1 MWCKLL
7 NGGAHFR
14 VWMLFPGL
22 VFIFCIYQSPLIQTT
37 GKSRKQQDTGK
48 GWLRGS
54 VWKMEASG
62 NGLLVKEKTP
72 TSRWHFRDWN
82 LRCQEKI
89 TRKEVFE
96 EVAEILCSHTPWW
109 VGKKKITKDCKSLL
123 FILKQTKGEKNNSYF
138 KETRFT
144 PQNKKMTYKQKI
156 VLSLP
161 RGRKKKK
168 FMSTK

>member
-72 TSRWHFRDWN
+72 TSRWHFRDLN
-82 LRCQEKI
+82 LQCQEKI

-96 EVAEILCSHTPWW
+96 EVAEFYVPTLHGGGWE
-109 VGKKKITKDCKSLL
+109 KKDHKRLQIP
-123 FILKQTKGEKNNSYF
+123 IIYF
-138 KETRFT
+138 KTNQR
-144 PQNKKMTYKQKI
+144 
-156 VLSLP
+156 
-161 RGRKKKK
+161 RKKQFLLQGNTIYTSKQEDDI
-168 FMSTK
+168 